1 MHFGSYIPTS
11 LLKEINFIKQM
22 IINTLLSSLNHF
34 SSTSQPFNPDVV
46 IADTDDED
54 EFAEIQ
60 RGTAVLKSVCNLI
73 LC

>member
-1 MHFGSYIPTS
+1 M
-11 LLKEINFIKQM
+11 N
-22 IINTLLSSLNHF
+22 INTLLSELNHF

-60 RGTAVLKSVCNLI
+60 RGHVVLKSVSNFMYTSSKI
-73 LC
+73 